1 MGAKTIGSVD
11 VMKLPSYSNYSTLK
25 FYVKYFFMEIG
36 VLAHLLPLNLCG
48 SYARIEYR
56 IRSTQNNYPS
66 DILILAQAVTLYKF
80 L

>member
-36 VLAHLLPLNLCG
+36 VLADLLPQICVGLTPEL
-48 SYARIEYR
+48 
-56 IRSTQNNYPS
+56 STEFA
-66 DILILAQAVTLYKF
+66 LLKTTTLAIF
-80 L
+80 